1 MTKKDFTVSMATA
14 EYATE
19 CDYLGIVS
27 ANDVPD
33 KLKKCG
39 LHTVKAENVDA
50 PLIEELPMAVEC
62 RLVSYDESTGL
73 MRRESF
79 RWKIFFPKSPI
90 SSFLFNIL
98 CSMSICRKPLAILSR
113 MFILFFSADI
123 MRLTSM

>member
-73 MRRESF
+73 MLGEIINVSADES
-79 RWKIFFPKSPI
+79 
-90 SSFLFNIL
+90 IL
-98 CSMSICRKPLAILSR
+98 TEGK
-113 MFILFFSADI
+113 ILFKLCDCFNGNI
-123 MRLTSM
+123 FHIP